1 MIDSPQRALAEAEE
15 WLQSSKLM
23 SERLDKH
30 ELAAAV
36 CCAQAIHALIRA
48 NDALTLSYFG
58 KKSARHDDAPFL
70 FMELIE
76 QNKIEEKENQFE
88 KILIKAMTE
97 KSGADY
103 GKSIYSKKDAYYFIQ
118 EAEKF
123 ITMVKSYVKTQK

>member
-23 SERLDKH
+23 SERVEKH
-30 ELAAAV
+30 QLAVAV

-48 NDALTLSYFG
+48 NDALTLSYLG
-58 KKSARHDDAPFL
+58 KKSGRHDDAPFL
-70 FMELIE
+70 FMELIK
-76 QNKIEEKENQFE
+76 QNKIEEKESLFE
-88 KILIKAMTE
+88 KILMKAMQE

-103 GKSIYSKKDAYYFIQ
+103 GKSSYSKKDAHYFIQ

-123 ITMVKSYVKTQK
+123 ISMVKIYIK